1 MGKKDVTAK
10 AYLAAADRI
19 AVMSKTKELKN
30 IKKNTAREEGFDMC
44 RAIDLMIAD
53 GEKRGIECGIDLA
66 RKVFVLYL
74 KGTKREEIA
83 RMLNISLEKV
93 KHILDGNA

>member
-10 AYLAAADRI
+10 AYLAAADMI

-30 IKKNTAREEGFDMC
+30 IKKSTAREEEFDMC

-53 GEKRGIECGIDLA
+53 GEKRGIDLA